1 MRKVVIV
8 QRSLREYRKEFFS
21 LLKCALNKND
31 IELELLYGK
40 LKNGEAS
47 KKDQVDIEWGKF
59 IPNKTIR
66 IGKMELLWQP
76 CLKDLKNKDLVIV
89 EQANR
94 LLLNYYL
101 MVAKKMMGLKV
112 GYWGHGRNLQDKVNS
127 FVNKF
132 KYLFIR
138 RCNWWFA
145 YTQGVKTFVVS
156 KGYPENKVTV
166 LQNAINTRMLREQ
179 YARVTDAEVEKLKAE
194 LGINSEHVA
203 LYCGALY
210 AEKRINFIIES
221 LYHIK
226 KEIPDFHFLFIGSGP
241 EVNKALKAAEEHDWI
256 HYIGPKF
263 GQDRIKY
270 FKLAAMQFMPGA
282 VGLGILD
289 SFALQT
295 PMVTTTQN
303 FHGPEIEYLENGKNG
318 IITEDNIDT
327 YTNAIVKA
335 FQEKTYLNMINDCIL
350 CADKY
355 TIEAMVENFKEGI
368 MKCLDAQN

>member
-8 QRSLREYRKEFFS
+8 QRTLREYRKEFFS

-101 MVAKKMMGLKV
+101 MVAKKMMGIQV
-112 GYWGHGRNLQDKVNS
+112 GYWGHGRNLQDKANS

-145 YTQGVKTFVVS
+145 YTQGVKSFVVS
-156 KGYPENKVTV
+156 KGYPENRVTV
-166 LQNAINTRMLREQ
+166 LQNAINTKMLRDQ
-179 YARVTDAEVEKLKAE
+179 YAKVTEADVEELKAE
-194 LGINSEHVA
+194 LGIDSEHIA
-203 LYCGALY
+203 LYCGAMY
-210 AEKRINFIIES
+210 AEKRIDFIIES
-221 LYHIK
+221 L
-226 KEIPDFHFLFIGSGP
+226 IPHQKRDSRLPFSFY
-241 EVNKALKAAEEHDWI
+241 WI
-256 HYIGPKF
+256 
-263 GQDRIKY
+263 R
-270 FKLAAMQFMPGA
+270 A
-282 VGLGILD
+282 
-289 SFALQT
+289 
-295 PMVTTTQN
+295 
-303 FHGPEIEYLENGKNG
+303 
-318 IITEDNIDT
+318 
-327 YTNAIVKA
+327 
-335 FQEKTYLNMINDCIL
+335 
-350 CADKY
+350 
-355 TIEAMVENFKEGI
+355 
-368 MKCLDAQN
+368 